1 MKVKKLILLSIV
13 SIIVITSFTGC
24 FIPKIWWAPIL
35 QNQTGTWMSEDGK
48 IIISNIGIPS
58 ADITIQLEN
67 EHIEGI
73 FYVQGSPLDIFYK
86 DEIEANERGECP
98 FPEPFEIWEDSI
110 VKDDSFH
117 MTVQKT
123 TYFEVGQ
130 KIYFHK
136 VAE

>member
-1 MKVKKLILLSIV
+1 M
-13 SIIVITSFTGC
+13 SFTGC
-24 FIPKIWWAPIL
+24 FIPKIWWTPEV

-48 IIISNIGIPS
+48 IIIPDLGIPHV
-58 ADITIQLEN
+58 DITIQLEY
-67 EHIEGI
+67 ETVEGRM
-73 FYVQGSPLDIFYK
+73 YTLGSPFEIYYK
-86 DEIEANERGECP
+86 DEIESYKKGERP
-98 FPEPFEIWEDSI
+98 YPEQFEIWEDSS